1 MRIQKK
7 TKALPTKDGASS
19 PSSTRTESLATLVA
33 DIQHILKAVQDRDQT
48 GRTGLQIIRK
58 SLEKILRTHCLASS
72 HSEKSTKIIN

>member
-7 TKALPTKDGASS
+7 TKALLAKDGASS

-33 DIQHILKAVQDRDQT
+33 DILHIPKEVQDRDQT
-48 GRTGLQIIRK
+48 GRTGLQIIRN

-72 HSEKSTKIIN
+72 YSEKTTKIIN